1 MVELIYKQSWAVQVH
16 FIGTST
22 NDGGLR
28 WGIEGSEGSFSV
40 FGTCLSFHLEMT
52 DKGEGYTH
60 T

>member
-1 MVELIYKQSWAVQVH
+1 MVELIYKQSWAVSLE
-16 FIGTST
+16 TST

-40 FGTCLSFHLEMT
+40 FGICLSFHLEMT